1 MLPAFWY
8 YLRGYVMISISGF
21 SVERFLNMATYR
33 QILFWDASYCG
44 TAMRMKTSFS
54 GLQDLQYCA
63 DKTGCTLTVLAYGG
77 LPARL
82 RRLHGH
88 PVFFA
93 GIFCFAIALYVLS
106 SFVWVVK
113 VEGNERLLT
122 EDILQTCADAKLHP
136 GAWKAHIDPEAL
148 TQTLLAQYSDISWV
162 SIRIDGTQATVSLAE
177 TIEAPEIIDK
187 ATPCDIVATKDGVIL
202 EIATERGTPAVAVG
216 DVVKTGDVL
225 ISSDIFVGVEGE
237 EGHTESV
244 AASGSVRA
252 RTWTK
257 LTEELSLTE
266 EQKVYDTEEKINHI
280 LLVGENLEIDWLRPH
295 MKDTYDVDTQA
306 PQSLTIGDWRLPL
319 SIVTQQYRPY
329 TTTKVQ
335 RTEDEAKQALESLC
349 RQKAEGLLD
358 DGDTGDTKDIIEAL
372 DIQYQVYTDCIRA
385 ECTVTMIEEIT
396 QKQEKGM

>member
-8 YLRGYVMISISGF
+8 YLRGYVMISVSGF
-21 SVERFLNMATYR
+21 AVERFLNMATYR
-33 QILFWDASYCG
+33 QILFWDASYRG
-44 TAMRMKTSFS
+44 TAMQMKTSFT

-82 RRLHGH
+82 RRMHGH
-88 PVFFA
+88 PIFFA
-93 GIFCFAIALYVLS
+93 GIFCFVIALYVLS

-113 VEGNERLLT
+113 VEGNERLSA
-122 EDILQTCADAKLHP
+122 EDILQSCADYQLHP
-136 GAWKAHIDPEAL
+136 GAWKANLDPEAL
-148 TQTLLAQYSDISWV
+148 TQALLTQYSDIAWV
-162 SIRIDGTQATVSLAE
+162 SIRIEGTQATVSLAE

-187 ATPCDIVATKDGVIL
+187 ETPCDMVAAKDGVIL

-216 DVVKTGDVL
+216 DVVKAGDVL
-225 ISSDIFVGVEGE
+225 ISSEIFVGVEGE
-237 EGHTESV
+237 EGHMESV
-244 AASGSVRA
+244 AASGSVQA

-257 LTEELSLTE
+257 ITEELSLTE
-266 EQKVYDTEEKINHI
+266 EQKVYDAEEKTNHI
-280 LLVGENLEIDWLRPH
+280 LLVGDNLEIDWLRPH
-295 MKDTYDVDTQA
+295 IEGTYDVDAQA

-329 TTTKVQ
+329 TTTQVQ
-335 RTEDEAKQALESLC
+335 RTEDEAKQALESIC

-358 DGDTGDTKDIIEAL
+358 DGNIGDTIEAL
-372 DIQYQVYTDCIRA
+372 DIQYQVYTDCVRA
-385 ECTVTMIEEIT
+385 ECTVTMIEEIA